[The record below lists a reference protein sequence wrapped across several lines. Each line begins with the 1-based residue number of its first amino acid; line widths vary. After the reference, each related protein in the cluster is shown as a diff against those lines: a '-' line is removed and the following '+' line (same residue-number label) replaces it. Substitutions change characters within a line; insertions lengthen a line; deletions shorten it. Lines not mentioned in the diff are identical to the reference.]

1 MLKKYH
7 STREARRDSRLMKAV
22 NLYTLFE
29 KFPSAETNSKI
40 WTRDTLSS
48 FLYHTYDFDTV
59 ELAIKAKNAHYQK
72 VSRLKKRI
80 AFILT
85 NAPSSYFVT
94 LTFSDEVLQATSE
107 QTRRQYVRKFLKAN
121 ANGTHYVANIDYG
134 SKNGRE
140 HYHAITNF
148 PCNSWKYGHQLSKP
162 ILLYAPLSAK
172 YDNLPDEEYKLK
184 AFETTQKRLSK
195 YTAKLGFHAV
205 KETTRDASLIYSRL
219 PVEKVVEEKPEP
231 YFEEITDP
239 AFVEFLDRSFVTQ
252 LSFDE
257 LKS

>member
-7 STREARRDSRLMKAV
+7 STREARRDFDLMKAV

-29 KFPSAETNSKI
+29 KFPSAESNSKI
-40 WTRDTLSS
+40 WTRDKLSS
-48 FLYHTYDFDTV
+48 FLYHTYDFDTI
-59 ELAIKAKNAHYQK
+59 ELAKKAKNAHYQK
-72 VSRLKKRI
+72 ISRLKKRI

-85 NAPSSYFVT
+85 NAPTSYFVT
-94 LTFSDEVLQATSE
+94 LTFSDEVLEATSE
-107 QTRRQYVRKFLKAN
+107 QTRREYVRKFLKSN
-121 ANGTHYVANIDYG
+121 ANNSHYVANIDYG

-148 PCNSWKYGHQLSKP
+148 SCSGWKYGHQLSKP
-162 ILLYAPLSAK
+162 IQLYAPLSAK
-172 YDNLPDEEYKLK
+172 YDNLPDEEYKQK

-195 YTAKLGFHAV
+195 YTAKLGFHAT

-219 PVEKVVEEKPEP
+219 PVEKVVEEETKP
-231 YFEEITDP
+231 YLEEITDP
-239 AFVEFLDRSFVTQ
+239 AFIEWFDRSFDKQ